1 MFSHVTIG
9 THDLERATAFYD
21 ATLAPLGIERVSKK
35 YPDWSAWQR
44 RGEEA
49 IFWVGRPFNRLP
61 ASSGNGTMVAFKA
74 QSRAAVDAA
83 YAAALKVGGMDD
95 GPPGFRPNFG
105 PDYYGAYIRDPDG
118 NKIHFVLNGGPAVSG

>member
-1 MFSHVTIG
+1 MFSHITIG

-44 RGEEA
+44 PGEED
-49 IFWVGRPFNRLP
+49 IFWVGRPYNRLP
-61 ASSGNGTMVAFKA
+61 ASWGNGTMVAFAA

-83 YAAALKVGGMDD
+83 YAAALKVGGIDD

-118 NKIHFVLNGGPAVSG
+118 NKIHFVRHGEP